1 MNSFKQKD
9 KENKDKNELKKL
21 IEDRIKEYDLAIEYF
36 KENNLPINLVKGQED
51 KKKLNKTLEKVNSGK
66 LSEVN
71 EKNLTKEIT
80 PEYISGYSNDERTK
94 KYFEIITKIIEEK
107 QNVQTELE
115 EKIEEL
121 RKLTKNQIINER

>member
-1 MNSFKQKD
+1 MNTFKQKD

-36 KENNLPINLVKGQED
+36 KDNNLPINLVKGQED
-51 KKKLNKTLEKVNSGK
+51 KKILVKALEKVNSGK

-80 PEYISGYSNDERTK
+80 PEYISGYSNDERIK